1 MPGFELI
8 FVSGARE
15 VKNQFSSGEYLL
27 FQKAEKMDRR
37 TRHSVLAL
45 VQELL
50 AIVCCWEKSPFLEKC
65 NTYGF
70 L

>member
-15 VKNQFSSGEYLL
+15 VKISFLQANIYF
-27 FQKAEKMDRR
+27 FKKTEKMDRR